1 MALESVIKAHAL
13 CVKARRAVAQP
24 WRESG
29 CRATEPGTVDR
40 VPAWLVAASA
50 VRSPSVRFSTP
61 IPARPTPQCHRNTR
75 YGSVLPVTEV
85 LPSGRMNSV
94 GNRSGWCP
102 ESIRAGGR
110 SRIGRRPAPRPPR
123 LRCPSRRRP
132 RSWRKPTSALGVNVA
147 PLPTSASSTIRFSLA
162 TGLIVEDRPSSV
174 LIYICAQPFSRHPE
188 PVRRAAGD

>member
-1 MALESVIKAHAL
+1 MGE
-13 CVKARRAVAQP
+13 
-24 WRESG
+24 
-29 CRATEPGTVDR
+29 ATDPASVDR
-40 VPAWLVAASA
+40 VWAGMVVATA
-50 VRSPSVRFSTP
+50 VRMLLFALSTP

-174 LIYICAQPFSRHPE
+174 LICICAQPVSRHPE
-188 PVRRAAGD
+188 SVRRAADD